1 MDTNNST
8 MDFIDAMNAEDIQL
22 DAADEAAILLEAL
35 SDTCTKEEMQL
46 VMENASEL
54 ELYGLIPSAE
64 IVTEAKK
71 IVYKQTKAM
80 NLSREQSKAALRLA
94 KKANTAAW
102 KKYTR
107 GRQMMLEARADIFKQ
122 FGGKAKTEAKKV
134 ISNSRKKATS
144 MKGNT
149 VTGQTL
155 SDNLDKKVKEY
166 S

>member
-1 MDTNNST
+1 MNST
-8 MDFIDAMNAEDIQL
+8 MDFINDMNAEDIHF
-22 DAADEAAILLEAL
+22 DAADEASILLEAL
-35 SDTCTKEEMQL
+35 SDSCTKEEMQL
-46 VMENASEL
+46 IMENMTEL

-64 IVTEAKK
+64 IATEAKK

-94 KKANTAAW
+94 KKANTASW
-102 KKYTR
+102 KKYNR
-107 GRQMMLEARADIFKQ
+107 GRQMMLEAREDIFKQ

-134 ISNSRKKATS
+134 LVNSRKKAS
-144 MKGNT
+144 AMKNST
-149 VTGQTL
+149 VTGQTI